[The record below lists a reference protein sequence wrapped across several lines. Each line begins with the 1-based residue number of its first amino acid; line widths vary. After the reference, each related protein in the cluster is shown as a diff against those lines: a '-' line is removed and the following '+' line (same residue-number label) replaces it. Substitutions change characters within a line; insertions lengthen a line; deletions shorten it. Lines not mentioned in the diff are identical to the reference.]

1 MSKRLIF
8 TLLIFFGLA
17 AVSTPETTFTTLS
30 KGHYASGIEEKV
42 EAVFYDV
49 RAFSSFFR
57 IIHTGETPAPEV
69 PAVDFEKDMVI
80 AVSPGPR
87 MTGGYDV
94 EIVGIFEAGGKL
106 VVEILYTEPGPDDMV
121 TEAITQPHHIVSTPK
136 SGLPVEFRWEGE
148 KAE

>member
-17 AVSTPETTFTTLS
+17 VVSAGETAFSTLA
-30 KGHYASGIEEKV
+30 KGYYASGIEEKV
-42 EAVFYDV
+42 EAVFYDFD
-49 RAFSSFFR
+49 AFSSFFKK
-57 IIHTGETPAPEV
+57 IHVGETPAPEI

-80 AVSPGPR
+80 AVSPGPM

-94 EIVGIFEAGGKL
+94 EIVGISEAEGKL
-106 VVEILYTEPGPDDMV
+106 VVELLYTEPGPGDMV
-121 TEAITQPHHIVSTPK
+121 TEAITQPHQIVSVPK
-136 SGLPVEFRWEGE
+136 SNLPVEFRWEKK